1 MTLLDLGLEQAD
13 ADEQSPGQ
21 WRLARIEVVNW
32 GTFDGAHRIDVSR
45 KGHLITGASGS
56 GKSSL
61 LDAIAAVLTPERWLR
76 FNAAAQD
83 ASSRA
88 DDRGLVSY
96 VRGAWTKE
104 ADELEDRAVSAYLR
118 PRATWSGIL
127 LRFENQGDAPVT
139 LVRLFHLPGSS
150 TARAELKDAFVLLRS
165 EVVLTDLAPF
175 VAKGI
180 EARRLKAAF
189 PDGVVSTG
197 SHGGFFT
204 RMRRLFG
211 IGSDNALHL
220 LHKTQSAKNLGNLDT
235 LFRAFML
242 DRPGTFDQA
251 RTATEQFRELNAA
264 HVHVVELRRQ
274 AEHLERVEEAMV
286 EYERQAQA
294 VTELQHLIEVQEPFQ
309 DRMHLKLAQAQREEQ
324 TAQLARAA
332 ERAAAAGAAR
342 GEAESILNEAR
353 MREARLG
360 GGDAGLMRRSID
372 DARREA
378 DRIRDH
384 AERFASELRAAGIEH
399 APTDAAE
406 FAALQESARADLA
419 VAPEA
424 DDSHAVH
431 ERHADARRRVAELDE
446 QLTALRNRRS
456 NIEPRL
462 IAVREWLAGELR
474 VSEKSLPF
482 GGELIDVL
490 PEFAEWTGAIE
501 RVLRPLASAL
511 LVPDGDLVRVRRLIE
526 KRSLGT
532 RLVIEAVPREA
543 AAPRPSTARDSL
555 LHRIRVSDG
564 PFQTWMQSRLSESF
578 DLSCVAGPDDLDD
591 VERGVTIGG
600 QIKTS
605 SRRYEKND
613 RVAIDNREHWVLGSD
628 NQAKID
634 HLLDRR
640 ADAQRELD
648 RARAVRDEHVAV
660 GQAALTRRL
669 LLQRVI
675 ERAWT
680 EFDATAADQTIADRE
695 AELARLT
702 AKSHDLADA
711 SHAVADAEEHK
722 RVADREADA
731 ANAARALAESALN
744 ASDDLIQH
752 LTGRLDG
759 VTVSDDDSAL
769 LEARYRSV
777 QRRIDTANIA
787 EIGAKVVK
795 VLNAAAQEADE
806 ARSRSMAS
814 FARLTVDFQ
823 RTWPTAAPN
832 LTPEIEDRAGYRA
845 LLDGIRT
852 RGLPTHEE
860 NFRRLLREKSR
871 DLIGHLLSEIRDA
884 PKQIEERID
893 PVNASLGRSLFDAD
907 RYLRI
912 RVRTKRSPEAA
923 EFMTELKGIVDGS
936 WDQNDLRAEERFAAL
951 KRIMDRLES
960 AENGERADY
969 VWRQRCLDT
978 REHVTFQAQEVDRA
992 GRVLSVHD
1000 SSAGLS
1006 GGQRQKLVIF
1016 CLAAALRYQLTDDD
1030 QDIPTYGTIVL
1041 DEAFDKADSQYT
1053 RMAMDVFHEF
1063 GFHMILATPQKLL
1076 QTIESYVG
1084 AVTSVSNPTRRQSLL
1099 SNVPFEQVN

>member
-1 MTLLDLGLEQAD
+1 MTLLDLVTEQTVP
-13 ADEQSPGQ
+13 DERHPGQ
-21 WRLARIEVVNW
+21 WRLARVEVVNW

-61 LDAIAAVLTPERWLR
+61 LDAIAAVLTPEKWLR

-96 VRGAWTKE
+96 VRGAWSKE
-104 ADELEDRAVSAYLR
+104 ADELEDRAVSTYLR

-127 LRFENQGDAPVT
+127 LRFENERDAPVT
-139 LVRLFHLPGSS
+139 IARLFHMPGTL
-150 TARAELKDAFVLLRS
+150 TARADLKDAFLMLRTD
-165 EVVLTDLAPF
+165 VALTDLAPF

-204 RMRRLFG
+204 RIRRVFG
-211 IGSDNALHL
+211 IAGDNALQL

-251 RTATEQFRELNAA
+251 RNATEQFRELNAA
-264 HVHVVELRRQ
+264 HEHVVELRRQ
-274 AEHLERVEEAMV
+274 AEHLERIEQVTS
-286 EYERQAQA
+286 EYERQSQA
-294 VTELQHLIEVQEPFQ
+294 VAELQHLIEVQEPFQ
-309 DRMHLKLAQAQREEQ
+309 DRWHLSLAQVQREDQ
-324 TAQLARAA
+324 VADLARAQD
-332 ERAAAAGAAR
+332 RAAAADAAR
-342 GEAESILNEAR
+342 DEADRVLSAAR
-353 MREARLG
+353 LREAQLG
-360 GGDAGLMRRSID
+360 GVDAGLVRRSID

-378 DRIRDH
+378 ERIVD
-384 AERFASELRAAGIEH
+384 AAARFAADLQAAGIEH

-419 VAPEA
+419 VAQGD

-431 ERHADARRRVAELDE
+431 ERHSDARRRLADIDGEL
-446 QLTALRNRRS
+446 QSLKNRRS
-456 NIEPRL
+456 NLEPRL
-462 IAVREWLAGELR
+462 LDVREWLAGELG

-490 PEFAEWTGAIE
+490 PEYTEWTGAIE

-511 LVPDGDLVRVRRLIE
+511 LVRDADLVRVRRLIE

-532 RLVIEAVPREA
+532 RLVIEAVPA
-543 AAPRPSTARDSL
+543 DAGAPRPAKARDSL
-555 LHRIRVSDG
+555 LHRIRVADG
-564 PFQTWMQSRLSESF
+564 PFAAWMHSRLSDAF
-578 DLSCVAGPDDLDD
+578 DVSCVEGPDELDE

-600 QIKTS
+600 QVKAS
-605 SRRYEKND
+605 ARRYEKND
-613 RVAIDNREHWVLGSD
+613 RVAIDDRRHWILGSD

-634 HLLDRR
+634 HLLERR
-640 ADAQRELD
+640 AVAQRDLD
-648 RARAVRDEHVAV
+648 RARADLDAHLELDRAAAVR
-660 GQAALTRRL
+660 RS
-669 LLQRVI
+669 LLQGVLQ
-675 ERAWT
+675 RAWT
-680 EFDATAADQTIADRE
+680 EFDATAAERTLADRE

-702 AKSHDLADA
+702 ARSSDLDEA
-711 SHAVADAEEHK
+711 SRAVADAEES
-722 RVADREADA
+722 RQRAGREADD
-731 ANAARALAESALN
+731 ANAVRALADGALRS
-744 ASDDLIQH
+744 SDALIAR
-752 LTGRLDG
+752 LTQQLHG
-759 VTVSDDDSAL
+759 VTVADTDVAL
-769 LEARYRSV
+769 LEARYRTV
-777 QRRIDTANIA
+777 QRRIDTGNIA
-787 EIGAKVVK
+787 DIGLKVARVLGVAAK
-795 VLNAAAQEADE
+795 EAED
-806 ARSRSMAS
+806 ARSHSMVA
-814 FARLTVDFQ
+814 FARLASEF
-823 RTWPTAAPN
+823 RSTWPAAAPN
-832 LTPEIEDRAGYRA
+832 LTSDVDDRNGYRA

-852 RGLPTHEE
+852 RGLPEHEE

-907 RYLRI
+907 RFLRI
-912 RVRTKRSPEAA
+912 RVKTRRSPDAT
-923 EFMTELKGIVDGS
+923 EFMTDLKGIVDGS
-936 WDQNDLRAEERFAAL
+936 WDQNDLQAEQRFAAL

-960 AENGERADY
+960 AENGDRADY
-969 VWRQRCLDT
+969 AWRQRCLDT

-1016 CLAAALRYQLTDDD
+1016 CLAAALRYQLTADE
-1030 QDIPTYGTIVL
+1030 QDVPTYGTIVL

-1053 RMAMDVFHEF
+1053 RMAMDVFREF

-1084 AVTSVSNPTRRQSLL
+1084 AVTSVSNPTRKQSLL
-1099 SNVPFEQVN
+1099 SNVPFEEVE